1 MKSDFVEN
9 LHLMTLG
16 RLVALID
23 GVFAVAMTL
32 LILDLRLSPQLN
44 LIPGLEEMLPGFL
57 VYLITFASIVGYWF
71 IHHANFR
78 YVSGTDAR
86 LVLLS
91 LVSMLF
97 VTLFPV
103 CASIVG
109 AHPLEPIATV
119 CMSANSLGYC
129 VSMWALWSYAA
140 ANRRLLAEG
149 SDPGRLHDTGRI
161 MGMVAVGLALAIPL
175 AFLSVYIAYA
185 IWILY
190 PPAVGWGTRGR
201 KGPSQRPPAA

>member
-1 MKSDFVEN
+1 MNSNPIEH

-23 GVFAVAMTL
+23 GVFAVALTL
-32 LILDLRLSPQLN
+32 LILDLRLSPDLG
-44 LIPGLEEMLPGFL
+44 LTAGLEQMLPGFV
-57 VYLITFASIVGYWF
+57 VYLITFASIIGYWF

-78 YVSGTDAR
+78 DVCGTDAR

-109 AHPLEPIATV
+109 SHPLEPIATV
-119 CMSANSLGYC
+119 CMSANSFCYC
-129 VSMWALWSYAA
+129 ISMWLLWSYVASH
-140 ANRRLLAEG
+140 RKLMAED
-149 SDPGRLHDTGRI
+149 SDPARVRQTGSI
-161 MGMVAVGLALAIPL
+161 MGRVAGGLALAIPL
-175 AFLSVYIAYA
+175 SFVSVYIAYA
-185 IWILY
+185 IWVFF
-190 PPAVGWGTRGR
+190 PPLLGAVLRGR
-201 KGPSQRPPAA
+201 TRHLRTPPSA